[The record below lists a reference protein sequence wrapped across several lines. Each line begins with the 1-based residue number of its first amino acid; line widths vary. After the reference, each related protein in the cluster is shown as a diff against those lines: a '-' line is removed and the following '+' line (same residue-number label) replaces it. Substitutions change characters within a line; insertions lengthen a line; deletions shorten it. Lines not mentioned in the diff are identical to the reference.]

1 MAIQIKRGTSAQ
13 RKASE
18 VVLAAGQPFLETDTG
33 NLFIGK
39 TGTEKLRDLTL
50 NASYPTVETINSMM
64 TNTEWGTGVAG
75 SLALL
80 GQGAGLYQIKAKFNG
95 GVTCFA
101 YWDGKSNYGNGSDWV
116 SMELDTDGF
125 WIYHL
130 NFYIEEKKIKC
141 KHYAYHLVNGNMTKE
156 VDSFFTD
163 FTYRKII
170 N

>member
-18 VVLAAGQPFLETDTG
+18 VVLEAGQPFLETDTG

-50 NASYPTVETINSMM
+50 NASYPTVKTINSMM
-64 TNTEWGTGVAG
+64 TNTEWGTGVSG

-80 GQGAGLYQIKAKFNG
+80 GQGAGLYQIKANFNG

-141 KHYAYHLVNGNMTKE
+141 KRYAYHLVNGNMTKE